1 MFEPKTSNKQRNI
14 RILIVVVVFFVAF
27 GIGIVIGFFGIKKP
41 ESKEQ
46 DAAQQP
52 KKEDKKAELQKRQE
66 EMMKYHKTFQ
76 TTVAAEE
83 LEKDL
88 K

>member
-1 MFEPKTSNKQRNI
+1 MFEPESSNKQRKI
-14 RILIVVVVFFVAF
+14 QILVLVVVFFVAF
-27 GIGIVIGFFGIKKP
+27 AIGIVIGFFGIKKP

-46 DAAQQP
+46 DATQQP
-52 KKEDKKAELQKRQE
+52 PKDKKAELQKRHG
-66 EMMKYHKTFQ
+66 EMMSNHKKFQ

-83 LEKDL
+83 LEKNL